1 MLVKEWMSTPLITAR
16 PETTLLEAARRMR
29 QHRIRRLPVVDPAGH
44 LVGIISDRDIK
55 EASPSK
61 ATTLDVHEHHYL
73 FAELTV
79 GDYMTRQVITVSPQ
93 DSVERAAAIM
103 VRHKVTGL
111 PVVEGGRAVGMIS
124 QDDVSRVLT
133 EATGVTQGGPQFA
146 LLLDDQ
152 PETVDRALELIR
164 RHGGRLISLLSL
176 SERVPRGKRKVFIRI
191 DRLAASAQE
200 ALTREL
206 AAAFQLLYVESST
219 PPQDRLPHSG

>member
-16 PETTLLEAARRMR
+16 PETTLLEAVRLMRR
-29 QHRIRRLPVVDPAGH
+29 HRIRRLPVVDGEGC
-44 LVGIISDRDIK
+44 LVGIISDRDLK

-93 DSVERAAAIM
+93 DSVERAAAVM

-124 QDDVSRVLT
+124 QEDVSRVLT

-146 LLLDDQ
+146 LLLDDRPQ
-152 PETVDRALELIR
+152 AVERALEIVR
-164 RHGGRLISLLSL
+164 RRGGRLVSLLSL
-176 SERVPRGKRKVFIRI
+176 SQGVPPGKRKVFIRVGP
-191 DRLAASAQE
+191 LSASLQE
-200 ALTREL
+200 DLTRDL
-206 AAAFQLLYVESST
+206 TAAFQLLYVESAST
-219 PPQDRLPHSG
+219 SPPEG